1 MTGDGLQADLD
12 ELASL
17 AGRLRTLMVGGGGS
31 PSSGQ
36 TWQAT
41 AAATNGVQAGVDAA
55 SAALGDR
62 MADTASGVDG
72 AAGALADNE
81 GVSSDMVSSIGDVAT
96 KPGAD
101 LAGSL
106 SGTVGDVTS
115 AFTSSV
121 ADVTGEL
128 ASAVA
133 APLGGLAGA
142 LDFAA
147 IAEATSGDGAGLI
160 DGLLGEDDGGE
171 QLAAQDSPAPDND
184 GTPESGNPET
194 GQVI

>member
-12 ELASL
+12 ELANL

-41 AAATNGVQAGVDAA
+41 AAATNGVQASVDAA

-72 AAGALADNE
+72 AAGALAKNE
-81 GVSSDMVSSIGDVAT
+81 GISADMVSSVGDVAT

-101 LAGSL
+101 LAGAL

-115 AFTSSV
+115 AFTSAV
-121 ADVTGEL
+121 AGVTGDL

-147 IAEATSGDGAGLI
+147 LADVSNGDNGGLF
-160 DGLLGEDDGGE
+160 DGILGGDDGE
-171 QLAAQDSPAPDND
+171 QLVAQDVSASED
-184 GTPESGNPET
+184 GGNPESETPET

>member
-1 MTGDGLQADLD
+1 MSGDGLQADLD
-12 ELASL
+12 ELANL
-17 AGRLRTLMVGGGGS
+17 AGRLRTLMVGGSGS

-41 AAATNGVQAGVDAA
+41 AAATNGVQASVDAA
-55 SAALGDR
+55 SAALGNR
-62 MADTASGVDG
+62 MADTASGIDG
-72 AAGALADNE
+72 AAGDLAKNE
-81 GVSSDMVSSIGDVAT
+81 GISSDMVSSIGDVAT

-101 LAGSL
+101 FAGDL

-115 AFTSSV
+115 AFTSAV

-147 IAEATSGDGAGLI
+147 LADVTNGDNGGLF
-160 DGLLGEDDGGE
+160 DGIVGDSDGGE
-171 QLAAQDSPAPDND
+171 QLAAQESPASDSGGN
-184 GTPESGNPET
+184 PESGNPET

>member
-12 ELASL
+12 ELANL
-17 AGRLRTLMVGGGGS
+17 AGRLRTLMVGGGGT

-41 AAATNGVQAGVDAA
+41 AAATNGVQASVDAA
-55 SAALGDR
+55 SAALGNR
-62 MADTASGVDG
+62 IGDTAGGVDG
-72 AAGALADNE
+72 AAGELAKNE
-81 GVSSDMVSSIGDVAT
+81 GISADMLSSVGDAAT

-101 LAGSL
+101 LAGAL
-106 SGTVGDVTS
+106 SGTAGDVTS
-115 AFTSSV
+115 AFTSAV
-121 ADVTGEL
+121 AGVTGDL

-147 IAEATSGDGAGLI
+147 LADVTNGDGGGFF
-160 DGLLGEDDGGE
+160 DGLVGDDDGGE
-171 QLAAQDSPAPDND
+171 QLAAQDSPASDN
-184 GTPESGNPET
+184 GGNPESGSPET

>member
-1 MTGDGLQADLD
+1 MSGDGLQADLD
-12 ELASL
+12 ELANL

-55 SAALGDR
+55 SAAFGDR

-72 AAGALADNE
+72 AAGALAKNE
-81 GVSSDMVSSIGDVAT
+81 GISADMVSSIGDAAT

-101 LAGSL
+101 LAGAL
-106 SGTVGDVTS
+106 SGTAGDVTS
-115 AFTSSV
+115 AFTSAV
-121 ADVTGEL
+121 AGVTGDL

-147 IAEATSGDGAGLI
+147 LADVTNGDNGGI
-160 DGLLGEDDGGE
+160 FDGLLGGDDGGE
-171 QLAAQDSPAPDND
+171 QLAAQDSPAPDN
-184 GTPESGNPET
+184 GGAPESGNPET